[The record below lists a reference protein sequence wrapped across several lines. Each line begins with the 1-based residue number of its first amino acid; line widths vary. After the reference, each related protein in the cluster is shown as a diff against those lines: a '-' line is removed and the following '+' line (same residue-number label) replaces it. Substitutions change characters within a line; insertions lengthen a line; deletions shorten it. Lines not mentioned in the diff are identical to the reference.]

1 MVKSKPITI
10 TVQGDESD
18 FELSTEMKSVL
29 DERLEEDEQTYLS
42 AETSI
47 NQIVLLLSYLS

>member
-1 MVKSKPITI
+1 MAI
-10 TVQGDESD
+10 G
-18 FELSTEMKSVL
+18 FELSTGMKAVF

-47 NQIVLLLSYLS
+47 KEIKERYGL